1 VHSSAANEVVQTN
14 EVDPFANE
22 VVQAQAQDLQNDDI
36 LHLLTFQTPILR
48 HKK

>member
-1 VHSSAANEVVQTN
+1 MKN
-14 EVDPFANE
+14 
-22 VVQAQAQDLQNDDI
+22 AQEFTIQSIEEYLLGVISDEDRLNFEAFKLF